1 MAKLSAF
8 FLAFLTFFSQ
18 LFGLAG
24 SGDYQKQTGL
34 KEALAALQNKTAIL
48 AQKNEGAASDDTW
61 SPADPF
67 KIEDTV
73 ILKKQAGKDFTVL
86 NFSDTHFSDYDY
98 RAWFAFEGE
107 ATMRRLVA
115 ETNPDL
121 ITLSGDLVCGDST
134 LYSIKRLTD
143 LMESFGVPWAPVFG
157 NHDDEGNC
165 DLQYL
170 ADVMRKGPHCIL
182 RKGPASMGVGNYV
195 VGIAEDDGR
204 GGEKLVEALV
214 MMDSHHA
221 ACNAEQVEWFA
232 WAAQGLRR
240 LGGDVEITTMMH
252 IPLAQYQYGFDE
264 QWDGE
269 KKTWK
274 SGSGA
279 VGTCGEKGCCARDA
293 DGVPVD
299 NGLFAQIKKAGGR
312 YVFCGHDHLN
322 NFSLVYDGVR
332 LTYMMK
338 IGRASGF
345 SPLLNGGTRIVVGS
359 GGIVRISDESVLRT
373 VLAVETDA

>member
-1 MAKLSAF
+1 MRRKFIAAVLALSV
-8 FLAFLTFFSQ
+8 
-18 LFGLAG
+18 
-24 SGDYQKQTGL
+24 
-34 KEALAALQNKTAIL
+34 
-48 AQKNEGAASDDTW
+48 AASAAGGYVPMTGIKQAIRSWLDRDKVLSTHFAGEVSDETWGGAFTPDDMVTLKK
-61 SPADPF
+61 DRDRDF
-67 KIEDTV
+67 V
-73 ILKKQAGKDFTVL
+73 ILNLTDL
-86 NFSDTHFSDYDY
+86 HFGDYDY
-98 RAWFAFEGE
+98 RRFTAWGVIFTAKQ
-107 ATMRRLVA
+107 LVKRFK
-115 ETNPDL
+115 PDL
-121 ITLSGDLVCGDST
+121 ITVSGDIVCTDST
-134 LYSIKRLTD
+134 VYSVQRFTD
-143 LMESFGVPWAPVFG
+143 LMESFGVPWVPVFG

-279 VGTCGEKGCCARDA
+279 AGTCGEKVCCARDA

-345 SPLLNGGTRIVVGS
+345 SPFLNGGTRIVVGS

-373 VLAVETDA
+373 VLAVETNE